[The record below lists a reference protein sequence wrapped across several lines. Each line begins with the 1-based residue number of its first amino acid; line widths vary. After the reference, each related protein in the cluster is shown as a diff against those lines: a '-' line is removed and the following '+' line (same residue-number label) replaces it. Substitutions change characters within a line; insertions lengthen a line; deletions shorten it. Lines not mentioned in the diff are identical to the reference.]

1 MFEWTSTLIRGI
13 RTRFLRFVLIPVG
26 SQSSIWVEIRTVAIQ
41 FLCGLVIIDVSYPV
55 RVAAVCFNDIFVEHY
70 CGWIKYHPK
79 YLKEKNNKPLVQR
92 KAGVAAS
99 EKKHKCSSV
108 VSFPGFP
115 SWSSFWLLH
124 AWPSVSPASFTHDM
138 RNCAL
143 SAAPS
148 FAVQELLP
156 LFSFQCIKGHTSP
169 GPGQAGAWIQQ
180 NAHHRHHHV
189 CSTISNIR
197 QLPLRGPIYYRNRSH
212 VFHVWHQLVRW
223 VETCSHLRRHNIAT
237 IN

>member
-1 MFEWTSTLIRGI
+1 MFEWISTLIHGI

-99 EKKHKCSSV
+99 EKNTSV
-108 VSFPGFP
+108 PLWFPFLV
-115 SWSSFWLLH
+115 F
-124 AWPSVSPASFTHDM
+124 
-138 RNCAL
+138 
-143 SAAPS
+143 
-148 FAVQELLP
+148 
-156 LFSFQCIKGHTSP
+156 
-169 GPGQAGAWIQQ
+169 
-180 NAHHRHHHV
+180 
-189 CSTISNIR
+189 
-197 QLPLRGPIYYRNRSH
+197 LRGLHSGYYTRGPACPLQVSHMTCATVLSPQPRPLQFKSCCRFSVFNVSRDTRARAQAKREHESNRTH
-212 VFHVWHQLVRW
+212 
-223 VETCSHLRRHNIAT
+223 TTAT
-237 IN
+237 TMCAQPFPTFASCRFGGQFTIEIGHMCFMCGTNSWDGLKLAVTYGDTTLQR

>member
-99 EKKHKCSSV
+99 EKNTSV
-108 VSFPGFP
+108 PLWFPFLVFLRGLHSGYYTRGPACPLQVS
-115 SWSSFWLLH
+115 H
-124 AWPSVSPASFTHDM
+124 MT
-138 RNCAL
+138 CAIVL
-143 SAAPS
+143 SLS
-148 FAVQELLP
+148 LAVQKLLP
-156 LFSFQCIKGHTSP
+156 LFSVSRDAHYLHNWTNCDRVSDSQS
-169 GPGQAGAWIQQ
+169 QQ
-180 NAHHRHHHV
+180 
-189 CSTISNIR
+189 
-197 QLPLRGPIYYRNRSH
+197 
-212 VFHVWHQLVRW
+212 
-223 VETCSHLRRHNIAT
+223 RR
-237 IN
+237 